1 MDIGAAIKAPF
12 EDPDWVAKC
21 GLTGLCCL
29 VPIVGVL
36 NLLGWLRQYARNRLE
51 GRVDLPEVGFRYVG
65 AGWQV
70 VVAMLPLGLLA
81 FGVFVVGVV
90 ATIVLGVI
98 AEPLAAIPGLLS
110 PLLSLAVGFLSPVF
124 LYRHAV
130 HNDRWASARFGWAL
144 ALAKAHLLDLVMLW
158 LLSLVAT
165 IIGGLGY
172 IALLV
177 GAFITIPLGQAMFA
191 AGIAE
196 FARTT
201 NAA

>member
-12 EDPDWVAKC
+12 EDPDWFIKC

-36 NLLGWLRQYARNRLE
+36 NLLGWQRQYARNRLE
-51 GRVDLPEVGFRYVG
+51 GRVELPEVGFRYVG

-70 VVAMLPLGLLA
+70 VVAMLPLA
-81 FGVFVVGVV
+81 IVVVGGGV
-90 ATIVLGVI
+90 ASAMMVDQIP
-98 AEPLAAIPGLLS
+98 EPLAAIPGLLS
-110 PLLSLAVGFLSPVF
+110 PLLSLFVGFLTPVF

-130 HNDRWASARFGWAL
+130 HNDRWASARIGWAI
-144 ALAKAHLLDLVMLW
+144 ALVQEHLMAVVMLW
-158 LLSLVAT
+158 LLSLVAS
-165 IIGGLGY
+165 IVGGLGY

-177 GAFITIPLGQAMFA
+177 GAFITIPLGQAMVA
-191 AGIAE
+191 AGVAE